1 MHLCI
6 KPTLLFLCLPFMTI
20 AQTVQDDPVYD
31 HLVWSD
37 EFDID
42 GAIDNT
48 KWFHQTKLPNG
59 SSWYNGEQQHYTN
72 RTVNSFVDEGFL
84 NIVAKKESFT
94 DQNVTKQ
101 YTSAR
106 LNSKFAFT
114 YGKVEVRAKLP
125 TGVGTWPAIWAL
137 GKNINENGGYWDN
150 EGYGTTGWPACGEI
164 DIMEHWG
171 TNQNYVQSAMH
182 TPSSYGGT
190 VNLGG
195 QHVSTASTQ
204 FHVYTMYWTPER
216 IIFSVDDV
224 VHYTYD
230 PSMQDDSTW
239 PFDAEQYLLL
249 NVAIQQSIVP
259 SFTQDTMEIDY
270 VRVYQESP
278 LSTSGIYEDLIQ
290 VYYPNPVDDKLNIA
304 VENAEAQNVPLKIY
318 NMNGKL
324 VRTYTKAVTNNI
336 ILLNNLDELSSGIY
350 LVVYTLENSVRS
362 LKFVKR

>member
-1 MHLCI
+1 MHMCI
-6 KPTLLFLCLPFMTI
+6 KSAILLLCLPFVTT

-31 HLVWSD
+31 HLIWAD
-37 EFDID
+37 EFDTN

-48 KWFHQTKLPNG
+48 KWHHQTKLPNG
-59 SSWYNGEQQHYTN
+59 NSWYNGEQQHYTN

-171 TNQNYVQSAMH
+171 HNQNYVQSAMH

-195 QHVSTASTQ
+195 QHVSTVSTQ
-204 FHVYTMYWTPER
+204 FHVYTMVWTPER
-216 IIFSVDDV
+216 MIFSVDDV

-230 PSMQDDSTW
+230 PTVQDDSTW

-278 LSTSGIYEDLIQ
+278 LSTSGINQDLNQ
-290 VYYPNPVDDKLNIA
+290 VYYPNPVDDKLNIV
-304 VENAEAQNVPLKIY
+304 VENADAQTVQLKIY
-318 NMNGKL
+318 NMTGKL
-324 VRTYTKAVTNNI
+324 IKTFSKSVFNNAI
-336 ILLNNLDELSSGIY
+336 SLDHLDDLTSGMY
-350 LVVYTLENSVRS
+350 MVVYTLNDTVHSF
-362 LKFVKR
+362 KFVKA